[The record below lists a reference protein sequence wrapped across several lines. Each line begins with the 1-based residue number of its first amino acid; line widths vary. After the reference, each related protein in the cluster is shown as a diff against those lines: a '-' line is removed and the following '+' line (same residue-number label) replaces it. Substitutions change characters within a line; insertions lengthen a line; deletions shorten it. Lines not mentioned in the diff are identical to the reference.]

1 MKVLAAFLAAA
12 ALAGP
17 AMAEPVSEVL
27 FSHKAWQVMA
37 VAFDDGS
44 ISCDAEVSDP
54 GESFSIWIHQDN
66 SVQLVFFSS
75 QWDFGEGDTADLQV
89 EIDRRSP
96 WRLRDAELYQSS
108 VLFTLG
114 DADSGA
120 RFINEVA
127 RGNVLFLRTAEGEDV
142 QSYSL
147 AGSRAAIDALF
158 ECGDALPST
167 APANPFKN

>member
-1 MKVLAAFLAAA
+1 MGRAAAFLAA
-12 ALAGP
+12 LFCAGP
-17 AMAEPVSEVL
+17 VLADPQSEVL

-54 GESFSIWIHQDN
+54 GESFSIWIHQDG

-75 QWDFGEGDTADLQV
+75 QWDFGEGDRANLQV

-96 WRLRDAELYQSS
+96 WRLTDAELYQQS
-108 VLFTLG
+108 VLFGLS
-114 DADSGA
+114 DADAGA

-127 RGNVLFLRTAEGEDV
+127 RGNVLYLRTEEGEDV

-158 ECGDALPST
+158 QCGDALPATS
-167 APANPFKN
+167 PSNPFKN

>member
-1 MKVLAAFLAAA
+1 MKRLAAFLAAA
-12 ALAGP
+12 LLAGP
-17 AMAEPVSEVL
+17 AAAEPLSEVL
-27 FSHKAWQVMA
+27 FSHKAWQVMV
-37 VAFDDGS
+37 VAFDDGT

-54 GESFSIWIHQDN
+54 GESFSMWIHQDG

-75 QWDFGEGDTADLQV
+75 QWEFGEGDTADLQV

-96 WRLRDAELYQSS
+96 WRLRDAELYQNS
-108 VLFTLG
+108 VLFTLS
-114 DADSGA
+114 DAESGA

-127 RGNVLFLRTAEGEDV
+127 RGNVLYLRTDSGEDV

-158 ECGDALPST
+158 ECGDALPATS
-167 APANPFKN
+167 PSNPFKN